1 MIKGKDIL
9 GRNIIAVST
18 GERIE
23 KVHDVVFDPQGN
35 QVLALLVDEGGWFSA
50 AKAVPFERVRSIGE
64 DAVMIG
70 GPDDVTTTREDGRLK
85 EALNSKVSLIGMTLL
100 TSDGRNLGRIADV
113 FFDEH
118 TGRVEGYEATGG
130 LFSDLSSGRTFVP
143 APEQVQIGHDA
154 AIVPDSVASAME
166 ESEPGGLRGALSSA
180 GASISGAYQDVAEGV
195 KGSYEDLATATKE
208 RQKEYVVGKTAGG
221 DLTLDDGVVLV
232 QKGEVITAE
241 QAELAEQ
248 AGKLTALTTAATG
261 GAISDA
267 YGQVRERAQSGYEDL
282 ATATKERQKE
292 YAVGKTAGADLTL
305 DDGTLLVGKG
315 ETITAAHAEQAE
327 EAGKLGALATAATG
341 GAISDAYGQARDR
354 VQGSLNSGPQ
364 GVVGRTAAHN
374 VMTDSGELIV
384 AAGVTITPY
393 HLERAEETGSVAAL
407 EAAAQTSPSA
417 AVQTL
422 AAPSEQPVVTHT
434 EPTVEDTIGRR
445 VRSDVRAAGGSIVAV
460 QGQIV
465 TPAVAERARQ
475 LNVEHAL
482 IAATLG
488 TATSA
493 ASGSDTLADTR
504 AALSSGVASVSEG
517 ATNLLGRA
525 RNWLSEQ
532 RENTEEALQ
541 KRDEEAKEHRV
552 RDALGRPV
560 NRVILA
566 PDDSIILNVGE
577 IVTNKAVQAAR
588 DGDVLDILLDSVSKE
603 SVSIDPLASR
613 PHDTGTAALESQGD
627 PVVDAD
633 RKL

>member
-64 DAVMIG
+64 DAIMIG
-70 GPDDVTTTREDGRLK
+70 SPDDVTTTREDGRLK
-85 EALNSKVSLIGMTLL
+85 EALSSKVSLIGMTLL

-118 TGRVEGYEATGG
+118 SGRVEGYEATGG

-154 AIVPDSVASAME
+154 AIVPDSVAAAME
-166 ESEPGGLRGALSSA
+166 EGEPGGIRGALNSA
-180 GASISGAYQDVAEGV
+180 GSSLSGAYQDAAEGV
-195 KGSYEDLATATKE
+195 RSSYEDLTTATRE
-208 RQKEYVVGKTAGG
+208 RQKEYVVGKTAGS

-232 QKGEVITAE
+232 QQGETITPE
-241 QAELAEQ
+241 HAELAEG

-261 GAISDA
+261 GVLSEA
-267 YGQVRERAQSGYEDL
+267 YGHVQER
-282 ATATKERQKE
+282 
-292 YAVGKTAGADLTL
+292 
-305 DDGTLLVGKG
+305 
-315 ETITAAHAEQAE
+315 
-327 EAGKLGALATAATG
+327 LG
-341 GAISDAYGQARDR
+341 SQ
-354 VQGSLNSGPQ
+354 PQ

-384 AAGVTITPY
+384 AAGVTVTPY
-393 HLERAEETGSVAAL
+393 HLARAEETGSVAAL

-417 AVQTL
+417 VTSTL
-422 AAPSEQPVVTHT
+422 AAPALAGEVPATPGARTATTYSDT
-434 EPTVEDTIGRR
+434 PTVQDTVGRR

-465 TPAVAERARQ
+465 TQAVAERARQ
-475 LNVEHAL
+475 LNVGPAL

-488 TATSA
+488 TPAPATG
-493 ASGSDTLADTR
+493 GSDTLADTR

-525 RNWLSEQ
+525 RTWFSEQ
-532 RENTEEALQ
+532 RDNTEEALQ
-541 KRDEEAKEHRV
+541 KRDQEAQEQRI

-566 PDDSIILNVGE
+566 PDDSIILNIGE
-577 IVTNKAVQAAR
+577 IVTHKAVNAAR
-588 DGDVLDILLDSVSKE
+588 DGDVLDILLASVSKE
-603 SVSIDPLASR
+603 TVSIDTLASR
-613 PHDTGTAALESQGD
+613 PHDTGTAALDSQGD
-627 PVVDAD
+627 PVVDAE